1 MGAADTAIV
10 RTSLLDADLGALNAG
25 VPELRQL
32 LLRWWESHGRHSIP
46 WKLRPDGLRPVP
58 GEPLDPYG
66 IWVAEMMRAARQHS
80 SRVSPAPLRWT
91 EAVPTPGADCVSGW

>member
-10 RTSLLDADLGALNAG
+10 RTSLLDADLGALDAG

-58 GEPLDPYG
+58 GEPPRPVPDMGVRDDASSQTTQQPC
-66 IWVAEMMRAARQHS
+66 VTRSAAMDGGGAY
-80 SRVSPAPLRWT
+80 SR
-91 EAVPTPGADCVSGW
+91 C

>member
-10 RTSLLDADLGALNAG
+10 RTSLLDADLGALDAG

-32 LLRWWESHGRHSIP
+32 LLRWCESHGRHSIP

-58 GEPLDPYG
+58 G
-66 IWVAEMMRAARQHS
+66 Q
-80 SRVSPAPLRWT
+80 SPASPSTRT
-91 EAVPTPGADCVSGW
+91 RSGWPR